1 VVGFG
6 GVMDFAAALF
16 SWWIATGY
24 SYKLKGH
31 SPIFIGEWLVHIK
44 RMNPFKPLKV

>member
-1 VVGFG
+1 
-6 GVMDFAAALF
+6 VMDFAAALF

-24 SYKLKGH
+24 TVPSYKLKGH

-44 RMNPFKPLKV
+44 RMNSFNPLKV

>member
-1 VVGFG
+1 VVVFG

-24 SYKLKGH
+24 TVALLQAKEAFTDIHWRVARSY
-31 SPIFIGEWLVHIK
+31 
-44 RMNPFKPLKV
+44 